1 MDLAEPILKTFKKKT
16 LPNIEVGD
24 IVRVHQR
31 IREGNKER
39 IQVFEGVVIAKH
51 RKKSLDATFTVRRIA
66 SGVGVE
72 RIYLVHSPNI
82 TKIEF
87 KKSSS
92 VRRSKLYYL
101 RELTG
106 KALKLKDK
114 KKAKD
119 SWEEL
124 LVADEKVQTEATE
137 KDIAEAVAADEKK
150 KAEAAKQAEVTTEVP
165 SQDGQK
171 EEPTDEP
178 TSSKSGGK
186 PAGNDKPAESNNGT
200 GDTQGGE

>member
-1 MDLAEPILKTFKKKT
+1 MDLAEPVLKLFKKKT

-24 IVRVHQR
+24 IVRVHQK
-31 IREGNKER
+31 IREGGKER

-51 RKKSLDATFTVRRIA
+51 RSKSLDATFTVRRIA

-72 RIYLVHSPNI
+72 RTYLVHSPNI
-82 TKIEF
+82 TKVEF

-137 KDIAEAVAADEKK
+137 EDIAEAIAADKEK
-150 KAEAAKQAEVTTEVP
+150 KAEEAELADQASGEN
-165 SQDGQK
+165 QNN
-171 EEPTDEP
+171 EPTN
-178 TSSKSGGK
+178 SKPEGG
-186 PAGNDKPAESNNGT
+186 PADDDKPAEPSHGT
-200 GDTQGGE
+200 GDQKGGE